1 MLFRS
6 KISSHGGSNNHSIC
20 KYRNI
25 SVTAYSALKN
35 QRKKSDLPAKMRRDC
50 SVFLM
55 RSSRDPMC
63 VTDIGKRQR
72 RLCTEEEC
80 RWTVSRKCIQKMI
93 IKPCIRTWYELKDS
107 IPALVLSHAKY
118 LEGSLISTS
127 GGKLHDA
134 MLSVR

>member
-1 MLFRS
+1 MVEA
-6 KISSHGGSNNHSIC
+6 NNHSIC

-107 IPALVLSHAKY
+107 ISSTASCPMR
-118 LEGSLISTS
+118 LISSTRY
-127 GGKLHDA
+127 GTRFPLLCWLHTTHC
-134 MLSVR
+134 L